1 MLHSSQKEC
10 RFVSVLDKVRQD
22 KMLSSVVSAGGAGT
36 SPGAKQDALE
46 RALVSD
52 SLANSSHGRPWHEA
66 AASWE
71 QSSSVLVN
79 ETMALAR
86 RFAGIALP
94 PPSDTPSMRSSCVIS
109 EPLGSVGRR
118 QDVSDNADRHK
129 LGLKAARKKKRVALG
144 QVQPF
149 SQRVSVFGIRASS
162 SRYVGQATG
171 KRGGLAMA
179 AFPHARAGGLHHT
192 ASTNI
197 HSGNTGNA
205 LQERHIA
212 NQAAF
217 LALKDAKR
225 QRQSTPQAR
234 ERAQSAQRPSSH
246 SPVALSASDTTRRP
260 ASSMAALR
268 SVSRGTTKLESASLS
283 AARQEYRGAGLKQLA
298 HRHQHDLD
306 QDGLDLSQEPYQTR
320 EFQARA
326 RSAPPRRR
334 CASPP
339 LTLRIAASDGSGG
352 ALGATLVESTTS
364 RTEHRTSSFRRSTPV
379 SPAAQ
384 VTNAFSTREC
394 QRECCARA
402 IGACVGTNASF
413 SGEQTGPHAHLRG
426 AVGPPPPPTGI
437 EKRRAFS
444 DAAVEAVTRHEAFL
458 KNLRSERI
466 GGRAAADDDAAGAAA
481 QSCCWG
487 QRSVCAC
494 VRACVRT
501 RMYVCMYVRTYV
513 RTHTHT

>member
-1 MLHSSQKEC
+1 MTSTVTIQVLSCPVRLLTPPMGDPGTSLVDQHR

-22 KMLSSVVSAGGAGT
+22 KMLSSVVSAGGPGT

-94 PPSDTPSMRSSCVIS
+94 PPSDTPSMRSSCVRS
-109 EPLGSVGRR
+109 EPLGGVGRR

-129 LGLKAARKKKRVALG
+129 HGLKAARKKKRVALG
-144 QVQPF
+144 T
-149 SQRVSVFGIRASS
+149 QRVSVFGIRASS
-162 SRYVGQATG
+162 STNLGQATG
-171 KRGGLAMA
+171 NGS
-179 AFPHARAGGLHHT
+179 LHHT

-197 HSGNTGNA
+197 LSGSTSNA
-205 LQERHIA
+205 LQSRQIA

-217 LALKDAKR
+217 LALKDAKL
-225 QRQSTPQAR
+225 QKQSTPQAR

-268 SVSRGTTKLESASLS
+268 SVSPGTTKLEADSSS
-283 AARQEYRGAGLKQLA
+283 AARQEYRGAGLKQPL
-298 HRHQHDLD
+298 HRHQHDVDVDELELD
-306 QDGLDLSQEPYQTR
+306 RSQEPYRTRVLQT
-320 EFQARA
+320 RA

-339 LTLRIAASDGSGG
+339 LTLRVAASDGSGG

-364 RTEHRTSSFRRSTPV
+364 RTKHRTSSFRRSTPV

-384 VTNAFSTREC
+384 VPNSFSTREG
-394 QRECCARA
+394 QRECS
-402 IGACVGTNASF
+402 AS
-413 SGEQTGPHAHLRG
+413 
-426 AVGPPPPPTGI
+426 
-437 EKRRAFS
+437 
-444 DAAVEAVTRHEAFL
+444 
-458 KNLRSERI
+458 
-466 GGRAAADDDAAGAAA
+466 GR
-481 QSCCWG
+481 
-487 QRSVCAC
+487 
-494 VRACVRT
+494 RACVPSPHFPVSRQDRT
-501 RMYVCMYVRTYV
+501 RICEGPLVR
-513 RTHTHT
+513 RRRRRRLG